1 MEVELIPTPLFRRKP
16 AGAGG
21 RWTGPDAAA
30 LWRLGGRL
38 RHRLERRPHA
48 RRRQDGRRLAGRARQ
63 QG

>member
-1 MEVELIPTPLFRRKP
+1 MEVELNPTPLCRREP

-21 RWTGPDAAA
+21 GWAGPDAAA
-30 LWRLGGRL
+30 LRRVGGRL
-38 RHRLERRPHA
+38 RHRLERCSHA